1 MNDFWSQLETR
12 LRAMEAEEE
21 YDLFAI
27 GYVIPQVAL
36 AEKEGGS
43 NPAEAQDILIRYIQR
58 SIDQDN
64 INDRDRELIE
74 QVLNAALEN

>member
-1 MNDFWSQLETR
+1 MNEFWHDLEIK

-36 AEKEGGS
+36 AEKEA
-43 NPAEAQDILIRYIQR
+43 AENLSAEQAKEVLLRYIQR

-64 INDRDRELIE
+64 ISDADRHLIE
-74 QVLNAALEN
+74 EVLTSAL